1 MAAMIVDEL
10 TSEVAAVYNTVYV
23 LFGPTVWAMILAYLL
38 YIAYPHSVTL
48 QYTVSRIY
56 AKLRWWIN
64 RDSLQ
69 PNERAWLSSVEK
81 VAFRDAIE
89 KKDWAAARK
98 MKKLAGNRDELFEY
112 LLEYLKVDTYIF

>member
-1 MAAMIVDEL
+1 MAIAAMILDGLAV
-10 TSEVAAVYNTVYV
+10 SVAAIYNTVYV
-23 LFGPTVWAMILAYLL
+23 LFGPTVWAMILACLL

-48 QYTVSRIY
+48 QYMVSSIY
-56 AKLRWWIN
+56 AKMRWWIN
-64 RDSLQ
+64 RDSLE

-112 LLEYLKVDTYIF
+112 LLEYLKVEF

>member
-1 MAAMIVDEL
+1 MAIAAMIVDAAVA
-10 TSEVAAVYNTVYV
+10 SVAAVYNTVYV
-23 LFGPTVWAMILAYLL
+23 LFGPTVWAMILAYIL

-48 QYTVSRIY
+48 QYMVSSIY
-56 AKLRWWIN
+56 AKMRWWIN
-64 RDSLQ
+64 KDSLE

-112 LLEYLKVDTYIF
+112 LLEYLKVEF